1 MAAVEEPPSGQWSPR
16 AEIARSLALLPVSDD
31 AGRATCASR
40 LLSCCVPPANAHLDT
55 ILYRSGVVAA
65 AAYLSRAALRLPEG
79 RRLLD
84 ALAARCAA
92 ADDGA
97 LRGEMRKVFLR
108 DRALQ
113 LEIASEGASSPARA
127 LMQELTAR
135 GRPGAAD
142 PDEHPDLLIRR
153 LLNGDEEGSS
163 LRYTASFVDTVFFQ
177 VNEVDT
183 EVVHSLIRPAVVR
196 KAGERGEGA
205 EVHLADEDYYIS
217 AERPSIVTRIADAT
231 ADASA
236 ADRIASQPGGLRA
249 FRHLAESAVSS
260 TGSRAGEL
268 FETEIARSIANI
280 AAGSSDIV
288 ATAKT
293 AADEGLLSLLS
304 EWSDDSSRRVARGH
318 LQVES
323 HRALCNLS
331 QALEPDEARRHFYVN
346 GMLPLQPP
354 SDACT
359 GHADAPMWD
368 TDVVFVHGLRGGP
381 LMTWRVGDVK
391 LDVLGKVVRVV
402 VPTDVQGP
410 VAELA
415 TLESASKT
423 DSPTIA
429 GAVPKALLVAPSKP
443 VNSNASEEEMEPA
456 MTVWA
461 RDWLKEDAKNCRLLS
476 IGHDAGVLR
485 AGLGRG
491 RLGPTLSDRAEDVSA
506 ALQKARVGEDG
517 RRVVFVSHSYGGII
531 VKEALVR
538 SQKLAERTRG
548 VVFFGVPHFG
558 SPVAGS
564 WSGQS
569 QFVLSQA
576 VRELFPASGARVALD
591 KLNNDFIQV
600 IEAKKRAGERVEVVS
615 FGEGKR
621 LKLEVGAR
629 TGQASIMLDLV
640 PRESADPQTGQ
651 FWLIHDAD
659 HVQLSKPQKRED
671 FRYRIIASILEG
683 NRAHYDNS

>member
-1 MAAVEEPPSGQWSPR
+1 MAAVEEPPSGRWSPR
-16 AEIARSLALLPVSDD
+16 AEIARSLALLPVSDA

-40 LLSCCVPPANAHLDT
+40 LSSCCAPPANTFLDT

-65 AAYLSRAALRLPEG
+65 AAYLSRVALRLPEG

-92 ADDGA
+92 GDDGA
-97 LRGEMRKVFLR
+97 LRDEMRKVFLR

-113 LEIASEGASSPARA
+113 LEIASEDVSSPARA
-127 LMQELTAR
+127 LMQELTAG
-135 GRPGAAD
+135 GRPEAAD

-153 LLNGDEEGSS
+153 LLSGDDEGSS
-163 LRYTASFVDTVFFQ
+163 LRYTASFVDAVFFQ
-177 VNEVDT
+177 ANEVDT

-205 EVHLADEDYYIS
+205 EVQLADEDYYIS

-260 TGSRAGEL
+260 SGSRAEEL

-304 EWSDDSSRRVARGH
+304 EWSDDSSRHVARGH

-323 HRALCNLS
+323 NRALCNLS

-381 LMTWRVGDVK
+381 LLTWRIGDVK
-391 LDVLGKVVRVV
+391 LDMLGKVMPVV
-402 VPTDVQGP
+402 VPTDVEGP

-415 TLESASKT
+415 TLDASLQT
-423 DSPTIA
+423 DAPAI
-429 GAVPKALLVAPSKP
+429 GRVVPSLFSPSKP
-443 VNSNASEEEMEPA
+443 ANSKANEVEMEPA

-476 IGHDAGVLR
+476 VGHDAGVLR

-538 SQKLAERTRG
+538 SPKLAERTRG

-576 VRELFPASGARVALD
+576 VRELFPASDARLALD
-591 KLNNDFIQV
+591 KLNHDFIQV
-600 IEAKKRAGERVEVVS
+600 IEARKRAGERVEVVS

-659 HVQLSKPQKRED
+659 HVQLSKPHKRED
-671 FRYRIIASILEG
+671 FRYRIVASILEG
-683 NRAHYDNS
+683 NRAHYDNP